1 MKQKK
6 NFLIVL
12 LCMLFTVPYGMT
24 AHAESMAEET
34 EYVENII
41 QDFLQNYTE
50 KSMLYTDENL
60 TAYTVAAANIP
71 LSPYSVEST
80 YQLSSGDATLQTMR
94 ENISFVE

>member
-50 KSMLYTDENL
+50 
-60 TAYTVAAANIP
+60 
-71 LSPYSVEST
+71 
-80 YQLSSGDATLQTMR
+80 
-94 ENISFVE
+94 